1 MEPDGYV
8 SSSERLDEED
18 EQGWEDV
25 EEDTEAVT
33 IISLFDDRKFQD
45 AKEMLLYCKQE
56 FNFDAWRTRDD
67 LGLLIRCLG

>member
-1 MEPDGYV
+1 MEPDGYT

-25 EEDTEAVT
+25 EDDTESVT

-45 AKEMLLYCKQE
+45 AREMLLYCKKE
-56 FNFDAWRTRDD
+56 FNFDAWRVRDE
-67 LGLLIRCLG
+67 LGLFIY